1 MADSIFLRY
10 SREELEIQRK
20 KQPFHLQKLS
30 LLLLPLYSRRGLPPE
45 QKQHL
50 FSVSDKYVPPE
61 KPIQALGSGRI
72 DMGGPNHLI

>member
-1 MADSIFLRY
+1 NNLFFLRY

-30 LLLLPLYSRRGLPPE
+30 LLLLPLYSRLGPTE

-50 FSVSDKYVPPE
+50 FSVSDKYPPE